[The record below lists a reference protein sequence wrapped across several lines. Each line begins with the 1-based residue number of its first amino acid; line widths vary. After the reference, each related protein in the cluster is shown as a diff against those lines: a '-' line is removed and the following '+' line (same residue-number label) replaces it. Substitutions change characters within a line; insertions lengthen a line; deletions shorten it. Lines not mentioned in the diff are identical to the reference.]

1 MKNNFIVPLNP
12 NFLPCKRFNLMNL
25 PKDKLKIDLHFAIA
39 VLLILLPVSLSAQ
52 SDYAVTFK
60 GDTLRGELKIM
71 SYDQLDRV
79 QWSDHG
85 QKKTYTALQIK
96 SIAKSNEF
104 FQPVRYENTI
114 KFMQV
119 MKSGFLSLFKFSNQ
133 NAEGQ
138 YLAKKDGTGME
149 VPNLNFKKALAK
161 YLSECPDVA
170 SRLAK
175 GEFSKRDIERII
187 DLYNACVQN
196 DPYLGATSKPNL
208 IDSEKILAVK
218 TLVEKVNTENFSS
231 KKDALDLLKD
241 IQTKVSK
248 NESVPNYLIEGL
260 KSYLGAVPAVSK
272 ELDTLISSLKK

>member
-1 MKNNFIVPLNP
+1 MI
-12 NFLPCKRFNLMNL
+12 LPFNTNLLPRKRFSFRDSR
-25 PKDKLKIDLHFAIA
+25 KKRSKKRFWIVFFAA
-39 VLLILLPVSLSAQ
+39 QLILPLLLTAQ

-85 QKKTYTALQIK
+85 QKKMYTALQIK
-96 SIAKSNEF
+96 SISKSSEF

-119 MKSGFLSLFKFSNQ
+119 MKSGFLSLYKFSNQ

-196 DPYLGATSKPNL
+196 DPYLGAAAKPNV
-208 IDSEKILAVK
+208 IDSEKIFAVK
-218 TLVEKVNTENFSS
+218 TLVEKVNLENFSS

-248 NESVPNYLIEGL
+248 NEAVPNYLMEGL
-260 KSYLGAVPAVSK
+260 KSYLGDIPAVSK

>member
-1 MKNNFIVPLNP
+1 MNSSKNN
-12 NFLPCKRFNLMNL
+12 
-25 PKDKLKIDLHFAIA
+25 LKKSVSIA
-39 VLLILLPVSLSAQ
+39 NSLLALLIPLSLTAQ

-60 GDTLRGELKIM
+60 VDTLRGEIKIM

-79 QWSDHG
+79 QWSDQG
-85 QKKTYTALQIK
+85 KKKIYSALQIK
-96 SIAKSNEF
+96 SLYKSGEF

-119 MKSGFLSLFKFSNQ
+119 MKSGFLSLYKFSNQ

-149 VPNLNFKKALAK
+149 VPNLNFKKALSK
-161 YLSECPDVA
+161 YLSECPDIA
-170 SRLAK
+170 SRLGK

-196 DPYLGATSKPNL
+196 DPYLGAAAKPTV

-218 TLVEKVNTENFSS
+218 TLTEKVNQENFSS

-248 NESVPNYLIEGL
+248 NETVPNYLMEGL

-272 ELDTLISSLKK
+272 ELDALISSLKK